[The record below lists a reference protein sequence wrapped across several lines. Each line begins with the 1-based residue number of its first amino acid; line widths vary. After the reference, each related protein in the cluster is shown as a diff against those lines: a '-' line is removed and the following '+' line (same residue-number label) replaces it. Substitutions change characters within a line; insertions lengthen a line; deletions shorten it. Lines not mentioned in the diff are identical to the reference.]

1 MLGVG
6 DVIKGLDLGLDGMCP
21 GEKRKVTVPPSL
33 AYGEKGKGRYFHF
46 NCIEKLIPS
55 LAQVALFCFFFLVVL
70 FFNSID

>member
-33 AYGEKGKGRYFHF
+33 AYGEKGKGRSFHF
-46 NCIEKLIPS
+46 KYVEKRIPS
-55 LAQVALFCFFFLVVL
+55 LTQVALFCFFV
-70 FFNSID
+70 FFI